1 MYPKAQWTD
10 SWLVLSSQLDVIFS
24 QSGIPVRLQLHVAQS
39 GFPITLQ
46 LDAIFTHSG
55 FTVRLP
61 FDQTF
66 TWSGI
71 LVRLQLNVTQSGLP
85 VTLQLGHW
93 LRFCSKTTTDPPFIW
108 SGFPGRRQVLAWL
121 HTLTALST
129 GWQHPA
135 GSYSANLLHDLTH
148 LQHHA
153 KFYMKPWSCLW
164 KLLFVAHEMVAPHKL
179 WSSWKV
185 CQWLLQFWLVR
196 QHRFVHPRVQFP
208 RL

>member
-55 FTVRLP
+55 VTVRLP

-85 VTLQLGHW
+85 VTLQLG
-93 LRFCSKTTTDPPFIW
+93 TG
-108 SGFPGRRQVLAWL
+108 SGFAVKLQLIHLSFGQVSQEDGKCWCDCIPSLHPVLA
-121 HTLTALST
+121 LSLI
-129 GWQHPA
+129 HI
-135 GSYSANLLHDLTH
+135 
-148 LQHHA
+148 
-153 KFYMKPWSCLW
+153 
-164 KLLFVAHEMVAPHKL
+164 
-179 WSSWKV
+179 
-185 CQWLLQFWLVR
+185 
-196 QHRFVHPRVQFP
+196 
-208 RL
+208 